1 MTKNNFIPNDY
12 TPPSSSNNYMKF
24 QQGDNKF
31 RALSSPI
38 MGWLEWQDKK
48 PIRTEEKP
56 EEIYDTENPP
66 KHFWA
71 LKVFDYADDSV
82 KILEITQASVI
93 KAIVA
98 LNNDKAWGSPT
109 EYDLKVTKAGNS
121 LKTKYSV
128 MAMPKKPLA
137 KHIIAADQE
146 RECDLELMFKG
157 KDPWIGGDSK
167 EEDEPAPK
175 KKGKR
180 VPF

>member
-1 MTKNNFIPNDY
+1 MTKSNFIPADY
-12 TPPSSSNNYMKF
+12 TPPSASNNYMKF
-24 QQGDNKF
+24 AAGDNKF

-56 EEIYDTENPP
+56 TEFFDAENPP

-98 LNNDKAWGSPT
+98 LNSDKDWGAPT
-109 EYDLKVTKAGNS
+109 DYDIKVVKTGTS
-121 LKTKYSV
+121 LKTKYAV
-128 MAMPKKPLA
+128 TPLPKKPIA
-137 KHIIAADQE
+137 KHILAASNE
-146 RECDLELMFKG
+146 RECDLELMFQG
-157 KDPWIGGDSK
+157 KDPFVS
-167 EEDEPAPK
+167 EQEAAPEPK